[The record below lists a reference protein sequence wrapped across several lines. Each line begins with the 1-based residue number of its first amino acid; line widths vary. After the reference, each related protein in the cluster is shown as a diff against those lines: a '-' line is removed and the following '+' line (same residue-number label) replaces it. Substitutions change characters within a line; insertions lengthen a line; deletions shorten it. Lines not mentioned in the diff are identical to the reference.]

1 MFKSFLGAFSKAEKI
16 APAEPKEYIPTS
28 PVLSVDEPK
37 IVQVIP
43 NKSKH
48 LSNFEKV
55 GEFHELFE
63 HPKFDKLN
71 KDIFE
76 ENPKLVDLRLKL
88 IEEEVSELKEAFEKK
103 DFKEVADALSD
114 ILYVVYGA
122 GHAFG
127 INLDK
132 TFAEVHESNMTKACN
147 SEAQAQE
154 TIEFIKETQPRYTQ
168 PSYKLSKDGKY
179 YIIYDKET
187 GKILKNKYYQEV
199 NLKSIFE

>member
-1 MFKSFLGAFSKAEKI
+1 M
-16 APAEPKEYIPTS
+16 
-28 PVLSVDEPK
+28 
-37 IVQVIP
+37 
-43 NKSKH
+43 
-48 LSNFEKV
+48 SNFNKV

-76 ENPKLVDLRLKL
+76 NNQKLVDLRVKL
-88 IEEEVSELKEAFEKK
+88 IEEEVNELKEAIDKK

-127 INLDK
+127 INLDE
-132 TFAEVHESNMTKACN
+132 TFSAVHESNMTKACT
-147 SEAQAQE
+147 SEEQALE
-154 TIEFIKETQPRYTQ
+154 TIEYIKQTQSRYKD

-187 GKILKNKYYQEV
+187 GKILKNKYYSEV
-199 NLKSIFE
+199 DLSFIYNK

>member
-1 MFKSFLGAFSKAEKI
+1 MFKFFLGNPEKVSP
-16 APAEPKEYIPTS
+16 APPQIIQHKIEPKS
-28 PVLSVDEPK
+28 S
-37 IVQVIP
+37 
-43 NKSKH
+43 N

-55 GEFHELFE
+55 GEFHDLFE

-71 KDIFE
+71 KTIFE
-76 ENPKLVDLRLKL
+76 DNPKLVDLRLKL
-88 IEEEVSELKEAFEKK
+88 IEEEVSELKEAFVKK

-127 INLDK
+127 INLDD
-132 TFAEVHESNMTKACN
+132 TFAKVHESNMTKACTN
-147 SEAQAQE
+147 EKEAIE
-154 TIEFIKETQPRYTQ
+154 TIEFIKETQPRYKE

-187 GKILKNKYYQEV
+187 GKILKNKFYQEV
-199 NLKSIFE
+199 DLKCIFNSI